1 MGRLLVDGAKRVK
14 MFGEQVIVNA
24 NIVQIS
30 GFSGHAGRDEMLQW
44 LQKIPQKPTRV
55 FLVHGEKDVI
65 DGFAAAVRSL
75 GYTVSVPE
83 LFEAFDLGTGS
94 VHREP
99 VVQLKRQAE
108 ASVSTMES
116 LLSRMAKLM
125 QLAASA
131 QGERAQKL
139 GADLDVLLKKW
150 D

>member
-1 MGRLLVDGAKRVK
+1 M
-14 MFGEQVIVNA
+14 
-24 NIVQIS
+24 
-30 GFSGHAGRDEMLQW
+30 
-44 LQKIPQKPTRV
+44 
-55 FLVHGEKDVI
+55 
-65 DGFAAAVRSL
+65 RSL

-139 GADLDVLLKKW
+139 GADLDALLKKW

>member
-1 MGRLLVDGAKRVK
+1 
-14 MFGEQVIVNA
+14 
-24 NIVQIS
+24 
-30 GFSGHAGRDEMLQW
+30 MLQW

-99 VVQLKRQAE
+99 IVQLKRQAE

-139 GADLDVLLKKW
+139 GADLDALLKKW